1 MHQRASPSC
10 HRAIGTLSLALITSI
25 KHTHT
30 WRWAG
35 GTLQRIVCLLV
46 ISFAVWKIVGISVIE
61 NHKVFQSILNPVN
74 CIGLQWVQ
82 INRAIRFS
90 SILLFGSSHLFFDA
104 SILPFDS
111 SHRLSSFSFMSETM
125 GHTLRHC
132 MTPNQHAY
140 WYAYWQS
147 GVCQAI
153 WIRYWSL
160 FDYAVYRWVLIEKF
174 LMSWFYPLDSIQ

>member
-1 MHQRASPSC
+1 MDRTQWMYYPMNTIQWIPSNEYPQIDSIRRLCNPMHQRASPSC
-10 HRAIGTLSLALITSI
+10 HRAIGTLSLALINSI

-82 INRAIRFS
+82 INRAILFYSSLRLFS
-90 SILLFGSSHLFFDA
+90 SILRCFY

-111 SHRLSSFSFMSETM
+111 SLRLFSS
-125 GHTLRHC
+125 TL
-132 MTPNQHAY
+132 
-140 WYAYWQS
+140 
-147 GVCQAI
+147 
-153 WIRYWSL
+153 
-160 FDYAVYRWVLIEKF
+160 FF
-174 LMSWFYPLDSIQ
+174 LVHERNNGPYS